1 VDLHLP
7 ATLTSIGAFAFDGC
21 SGLVELHLPDALSVI
36 LLRAFSG
43 CTSLRCIVLPPA
55 LPNLDPMAFHGSTAC
70 LRMLVVPPAVA
81 EGGAPL
87 AVKPFEIEN
96 TPVLQ
101 LVSAPDPVVAI
112 MDGKFAGMTS
122 MTEVRAA
129 SRDVRG
135 MVERCFWTARTHRC
149 QVCTRDQRACAHTLL
164 LVGAR
169 LYAQST
175 PSTLVAPDLS
185 PRTVASQ
192 AVLQLPALPNELW
205 TLVLGWLRRP
215 ELGRRR

>member
-1 VDLHLP
+1 MPP
-7 ATLTSIGAFAFDGC
+7 ALTALGPLAFDG
-21 SGLVELHLPDALSVI
+21 
-36 LLRAFSG
+36 
-43 CTSLRCIVLPPA
+43 
-55 LPNLDPMAFHGSTAC
+55 STTC
-70 LRMLVVPPAVA
+70 LRMLVIPPAVA

-112 MDGKFAGMTS
+112 LDGKLVGMTS

-129 SRDVRG
+129 GRDVRG
-135 MVERCFWTARTHRC
+135 MVERCFWSARTHRR

-169 LYAQST
+169 LYAQSA
-175 PSTLVAPDLS
+175 PSTLVASDLS
-185 PRTVASQ
+185 LRKVASE
-192 AVLQLPALPNELW
+192 AVLQLPALPDEVW